1 VETKLRAT
9 HAARALHD
17 QVKGLARREGK
28 TAVLALADKGR
39 PGFLVC
45 IPSDDFEAAMIE
57 SIAANPSDHPEGTIR
72 PACARIQ
79 EHEP

>member
-1 VETKLRAT
+1 LVFSGCSHKAI
-9 HAARALHD
+9 LHD
-17 QVKGLARREGK
+17 ATKPPARREGK
-28 TAVLALADKGR
+28 TPILALADKGR
-39 PGFLVC
+39 PSFLVC
-45 IPSDDFEAAMIE
+45 IHSDDFEAAVIE